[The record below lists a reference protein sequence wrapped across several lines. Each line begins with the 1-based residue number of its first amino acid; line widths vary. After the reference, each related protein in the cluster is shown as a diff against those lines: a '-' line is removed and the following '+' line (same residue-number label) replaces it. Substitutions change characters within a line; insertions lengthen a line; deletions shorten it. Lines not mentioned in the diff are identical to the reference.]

1 MYFVFVRSRSR
12 KAERCG
18 RTILRKLM
26 ISCLTLE
33 MSRTI
38 SDVCSPS
45 KISSSMRSS
54 LLPILRSIG
63 NDASTQLPT
72 TTIASVT

>member
-1 MYFVFVRSRSR
+1 
-12 KAERCG
+12 
-18 RTILRKLM
+18 M

-33 MSRTI
+33 MSRTT
-38 SDVCSPS
+38 SADCSPS

-63 NDASTQLPT
+63 NEASTQSS
-72 TTIASVT
+72 TIL